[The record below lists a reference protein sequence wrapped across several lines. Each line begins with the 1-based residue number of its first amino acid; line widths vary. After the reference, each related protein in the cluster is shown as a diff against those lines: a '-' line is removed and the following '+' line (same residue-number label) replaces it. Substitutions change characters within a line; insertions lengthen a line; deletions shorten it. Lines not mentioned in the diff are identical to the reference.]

1 MKVLLMNNDI
11 ILKLQENLKL
21 LDIYGCLLTDK
32 QQDIFRYVYED
43 DLSFSE
49 IAENL
54 NISKAAVSDTIK
66 RTTAILN
73 EYESKLKIIEKQEK
87 REVLY
92 EKLKNMPENIDEIIR
107 ELHKIDEDM

>member
-1 MKVLLMNNDI
+1 MSNELIQKM
-11 ILKLQENLKL
+11 QENLKL
-21 LDIYGCLLTDK
+21 LDVYGSLLTDK

-54 NISKAAVSDTIK
+54 GISKAAVSDTIK
-66 RTTAILN
+66 RTTIILN

-87 REVLY
+87 RHKLLIELKEY
-92 EKLKNMPENIDEIIR
+92 PEKLEKILE
-107 ELHKIDEDM
+107 ELIKIDEDI

>member
-1 MKVLLMNNDI
+1 MSNELIQKM
-11 ILKLQENLKL
+11 QENLKL
-21 LDIYGCLLTDK
+21 LDVYGSLLTDK

-54 NISKAAVSDTIK
+54 GISKAAVSDTIK

-73 EYESKLKIIEKQEK
+73 EYESKLRIIEKHAKRHQLLVELKGNPTNLEK
-87 REVLY
+87 IVE
-92 EKLKNMPENIDEIIR
+92 
-107 ELHKIDEDM
+107 ELIKIDEDI

>member
-1 MKVLLMNNDI
+1 MVLSMNNDAI
-11 ILKLQENLKL
+11 VKMQENLKL
-21 LDIYGCLLTDK
+21 LDVYGGLLTEK

-54 NISKAAVSDTIK
+54 EISKAAVSDTMK

-73 EYESKLKIIEKQEK
+73 EYENKLKIIEKQQKRIELYQLLKQNPEK
-87 REVLY
+87 IE
-92 EKLKNMPENIDEIIR
+92 EIVE
-107 ELHKIDEDM
+107 ELIKIDEDI